1 MRNYELMRSILC
13 KAATLKEP
21 LSIGV
26 FLSHYDFEEIKEE
39 ITRLSDEGLIQHSI
53 VWEACEMASGK
64 ITGITEE
71 GRAFLRN
78 IENERV
84 WMLIEFDYQL
94 NRHCSKTVR
103 LRCMWENQFDYQL
116 NRHCS
121 KTVEKLAN
129 VFGGLITS

>member
-13 KAATLKEP
+13 KAASLKEP

-26 FLSHYDFEEIKEE
+26 FLSHYEFAEIKEE
-39 ITRLSDEGLIQHSI
+39 ITRLNIEGLIQHSI

-84 WMLIEFDYQL
+84 WMLIEQTLKDANLDLSYPL
-94 NRHCSKTVR
+94 LKEVCEEIVRRYVMSKIPS
-103 LRCMWENQFDYQL
+103 EF
-116 NRHCS
+116 
-121 KTVEKLAN
+121 
-129 VFGGLITS
+129 

>member
-84 WMLIEFDYQL
+84 WMLIEQTLKDANLDLSYPL
-94 NRHCSKTVR
+94 LKEVCEEIVRRYVMSKIPS
-103 LRCMWENQFDYQL
+103 EF
-116 NRHCS
+116 
-121 KTVEKLAN
+121 
-129 VFGGLITS
+129 

>member
-1 MRNYELMRSILC
+1 MRNYELMRYILC

-26 FLSHYDFEEIKEE
+26 FLNNYEFEEIQEE
-39 ITRLSDEGLIQHSI
+39 ITRLNDEGLIQHSI

-84 WMLIEFDYQL
+84 WMLIEQTLKDANLDLSYPL
-94 NRHCSKTVR
+94 LKEVCEEIVRRYVMSKIPS
-103 LRCMWENQFDYQL
+103 EF
-116 NRHCS
+116 
-121 KTVEKLAN
+121 
-129 VFGGLITS
+129 

>member
-71 GRAFLRN
+71 GRAFLSN

-84 WMLIEFDYQL
+84 WMLIEQTLKDANLDLSYPL
-94 NRHCSKTVR
+94 LKEVCEEIVRRYVMSKIPN
-103 LRCMWENQFDYQL
+103 EF
-116 NRHCS
+116 
-121 KTVEKLAN
+121 
-129 VFGGLITS
+129 

>member
-84 WMLIEFDYQL
+84 WMLIEQTLKDANLDLSYPL
-94 NRHCSKTVR
+94 LKEVCEEIVRRYVMSKIPN
-103 LRCMWENQFDYQL
+103 EF
-116 NRHCS
+116 
-121 KTVEKLAN
+121 
-129 VFGGLITS
+129 

>member
-26 FLSHYDFEEIKEE
+26 FLSHYEVAEIREE
-39 ITRLSDEGLIQHSI
+39 ITRLNIEGLIQHSI

-84 WMLIEFDYQL
+84 WMLIEQTLKDANLDLSYPL
-94 NRHCSKTVR
+94 LKEVCEEIVRRYVMSKIPN
-103 LRCMWENQFDYQL
+103 EF
-116 NRHCS
+116 
-121 KTVEKLAN
+121 
-129 VFGGLITS
+129 

>member
-13 KAATLKEP
+13 KAASLKEP

-26 FLSHYDFEEIKEE
+26 FLSHYEVAEIREE
-39 ITRLSDEGLIQHSI
+39 ITRLNIEGLIQHSI

-84 WMLIEFDYQL
+84 WMLIEQTLKDANLDLSYPL
-94 NRHCSKTVR
+94 LKEVCEEIVRRYVMSKIPS
-103 LRCMWENQFDYQL
+103 EF
-116 NRHCS
+116 
-121 KTVEKLAN
+121 
-129 VFGGLITS
+129 

>member
-13 KAATLKEP
+13 KAASLKEP

-26 FLSHYDFEEIKEE
+26 FLSHYEVAEIREE
-39 ITRLSDEGLIQHSI
+39 ITRLNIEGLIQHSI

-64 ITGITEE
+64 ITGITET

-84 WMLIEFDYQL
+84 WMLIEQTLKDANLDLSYPL
-94 NRHCSKTVR
+94 LKEVCEEIVRRYVMSKIPN
-103 LRCMWENQFDYQL
+103 EF
-116 NRHCS
+116 
-121 KTVEKLAN
+121 
-129 VFGGLITS
+129 